1 VQGGAPESEVLFVLP
16 YHADSGDE
24 SVADV
29 QQRAS
34 QFWDDFSAP
43 LESAGLDYE
52 IGFIRGQNDVN
63 TCGNDVGSG
72 PQDPGMLHLG
82 GCGWLANGDI
92 PPGSG
97 LNSRLWKLI
106 DGDEGPIDAP
116 TAFEGHMT
124 KTADAPFTFD
134 PAMDVAARAFHPAPI
149 GDWNSELLSTDAHTH
164 VVFLNNVD
172 DDSARAVEAYA
183 DWLRY
188 ARGFPRRFDQTASA
202 IAGLESTDCS
212 TSNVGTV
219 RATPSLR
226 RLNRLVGGGLPQ
238 SVCDADWPAK
248 MEAVG
253 RAATGI
259 RRRVRLERSAIPAS
273 IQVFADGV
281 ELPAGSGDAA
291 NWTYDATDRLL
302 TFTSSTSSAV
312 APGTEVDIVYDPECD
327 N

>member
-1 VQGGAPESEVLFVLP
+1 
-16 YHADSGDE
+16 
-24 SVADV
+24 
-29 QQRAS
+29 
-34 QFWDDFSAP
+34 
-43 LESAGLDYE
+43 
-52 IGFIRGQNDVN
+52 
-63 TCGNDVGSG
+63 
-72 PQDPGMLHLG
+72 
-82 GCGWLANGDI
+82 
-92 PPGSG
+92 
-97 LNSRLWKLI
+97 
-106 DGDEGPIDAP
+106 
-116 TAFEGHMT
+116 
-124 KTADAPFTFD
+124 
-134 PAMDVAARAFHPAPI
+134 
-149 GDWNSELLSTDAHTH
+149 
-164 VVFLNNVD
+164 
-172 DDSARAVEAYA
+172 
-183 DWLRY
+183 
-188 ARGFPRRFDQTASA
+188 
-202 IAGLESTDCS
+202 
-212 TSNVGTV
+212 VGTV